1 MTTEFLKPSKLQC
14 PIFLGFLDSYC
25 ICIVCQEN
33 LSYQIVVRVC
43 HICIVRKQM
52 YRTKAFLLTFIS
64 VTLEHNDYHSCL
76 LHNTMKQF
84 DQNNLFLTLSCV
96 LHNNNATEVIFG
108 FLIHHSDNE
117 YLYCN
122 FLVIFKQI

>member
-43 HICIVRKQM
+43 HICIVRKKM

-64 VTLEHNDYHSCL
+64 VTLEHNDYHTIHVCY
-76 LHNTMKQF
+76 TIQW
-84 DQNNLFLTLSCV
+84 NNLTKTIYS
-96 LHNNNATEVIFG
+96 LHCLAYYITMLRKLYLDFCFIILIMNICIVI
-108 FLIHHSDNE
+108 
-117 YLYCN
+117 
-122 FLVIFKQI
+122 FLVIFR